1 MVGEG
6 DFWAEWQALGRELGL
21 GERLHWVGNVP
32 ADRLGVYYNMA
43 DALVMPSVT
52 HPADGLNVT
61 VLDAMSCARAVVGT
75 SAAGNELAIRDG
87 INGFLVPEGDD
98 AALAGALVALAADP
112 DLRARMGAAG
122 RQRIET
128 ELGWPYLAR
137 RYVIAFRAAGRQ
149 ALARRNVLTPE
160 LPAEI
165 EVDEMSELLRFG
177 LIGCGRVA
185 PRHAQSIAELPG
197 ARLTAVADIRESRAS
212 RFAAEHRADQ
222 YTDYRR
228 LLDRTDVDVVN
239 ICVPS
244 GLHAEVAVDAL
255 EAGKH
260 VIVEKPIA
268 LSLSDA
274 DRMIAAARSAGR
286 KLCVVLQNRYNP
298 PMQDLKRM
306 VESGRLGRLLLGN
319 ATVRWYRPQEYY
331 EDGWHGTWAMDGG
344 ALMNQS
350 IHHIDALQWLL
361 GRPESVFAYSATL
374 GHRMEAEDIGVA
386 TIRFRGGPLGV
397 VEGSTVTYPENL
409 EGSVA
414 IFGERGSLKVGGT
427 ALNRKVIWKIE
438 GELEHEKELLTRE
451 QVDPTSVYGASH
463 RAVIADMMEAILADR
478 APKTDGAEAKKSLA
492 LVLAMYESARTG
504 QPVELGDGIWGLRL
518 AGLVLAGREHPVEK
532 RSRSSTNGDERSA
545 GCWLR

>member
-1 MVGEG
+1 M
-6 DFWAEWQALGRELGL
+6 
-21 GERLHWVGNVP
+21 
-32 ADRLGVYYNMA
+32 
-43 DALVMPSVT
+43 
-52 HPADGLNVT
+52 
-61 VLDAMSCARAVVGT
+61 
-75 SAAGNELAIRDG
+75 
-87 INGFLVPEGDD
+87 
-98 AALAGALVALAADP
+98 
-112 DLRARMGAAG
+112 
-122 RQRIET
+122 T
-128 ELGWPYLAR
+128 E
-137 RYVIAFRAAGRQ
+137 Q
-149 ALARRNVLTPE
+149 
-160 LPAEI
+160 
-165 EVDEMSELLRFG
+165 LRFG

-185 PRHAQSIAELPG
+185 PRHAESISTLPG
-197 ARLTAVADIRESRAS
+197 AVLAAVADIRESRAL
-212 RFAAEHRADQ
+212 RFAASYHTEA

-228 LLDRTDVDVVN
+228 LLDRTDLDVVN
-239 ICVPS
+239 VCVPS
-244 GLHAEVAVDAL
+244 GLHVQVAVDVL
-255 EAGKH
+255 RAGKH

-274 DRMIAAARSAGR
+274 DCMITAARTAGR
-286 KLCVVLQNRYNP
+286 KLCVVLQNRYNL
-298 PMQDLKRM
+298 PMQDLKRV

-374 GHRMEAEDIGVA
+374 AHRMEAEDIGVA
-386 TIRFRGGPLGV
+386 TIRFRGGTLGV

-427 ALNRKVIWKIE
+427 ALNRKVIWKVE

-451 QVDPTSVYGASH
+451 QVDPPSVYGTSH

-478 APKTDGAEAKKSLA
+478 APKTDGSEAKKSLA

-504 QPVELGDGIWGLRL
+504 QPVSLGDGIW
-518 AGLVLAGREHPVEK
+518 
-532 RSRSSTNGDERSA
+532 S
-545 GCWLR
+545 